1 MILPSPAA
9 GVARWLAVVLLCAA
23 SQACVNAGLL
33 AAPTPTAP
41 GLELQGHRGARGLAP
56 ENTLAA
62 FDLALTL
69 GVTTLELDTV
79 LTQDNVVVISHD
91 ATLNPNFTRDASG
104 AYLNGPGPAIRELPL
119 AELQRYDVGRL
130 RPGTRYAQSHPEQ
143 RAHDSE
149 RIPTLAQL
157 FDHVK
162 ARGAQAVRF
171 NIETKISPLRTELTP
186 EPEAFVRAVLDVA
199 RAHAMVE
206 RFSLQSFDWRTLA
219 VAQRIAP
226 GVPTVYLS
234 SEQDWGNNVAD
245 PRWTAG
251 MTFAEHGSV
260 PRMVKAAG
268 GQVWSPYHGDLNASR
283 LQEAHALGLRV
294 VVWTVNDPQDI
305 EAMLELGVDGI
316 ISDRPDRV
324 RAALL
329 AHGLPLPARHPSGA
343 TR

>member
-1 MILPSPAA
+1 M
-9 GVARWLAVVLLCAA
+9 
-23 SQACVNAGLL
+23 N
-33 AAPTPTAP
+33 
-41 GLELQGHRGARGLAP
+41 
-56 ENTLAA
+56 
-62 FDLALTL
+62 
-69 GVTTLELDTV
+69 TLELDTV

-91 ATLNPNFTRDASG
+91 PTLNPNITRDAGG
-104 AYLNGPGPAIRELPL
+104 AYLDSPGPPIRELPL

-143 RAHDSE
+143 RAHDGE
-149 RIPTLAQL
+149 RIPTLGQL
-157 FDHVK
+157 FERVN
-162 ARGAQAVRF
+162 ARGAHAVRF
-171 NIETKISPLRTELTP
+171 NIETKISPLRPELTP

-199 RAHAMVE
+199 RVHGMAE

-226 GVPTVYLS
+226 AVPTVYLS

-251 MTFAEHGSV
+251 MTLAEHGTV

-268 GQVWSPYHGDLNASR
+268 GKIWSPYHGDLNADR
-283 LQEAHALGLRV
+283 LQEAHALGLKV
-294 VVWTVNDPQDI
+294 VVWTVNQTQDI
-305 EAMLELGVDGI
+305 DAMLALGVDGI

-329 AHGLPLPARHPSGA
+329 VRGMTLPLAYPRAAR
-343 TR
+343 TRSTQ